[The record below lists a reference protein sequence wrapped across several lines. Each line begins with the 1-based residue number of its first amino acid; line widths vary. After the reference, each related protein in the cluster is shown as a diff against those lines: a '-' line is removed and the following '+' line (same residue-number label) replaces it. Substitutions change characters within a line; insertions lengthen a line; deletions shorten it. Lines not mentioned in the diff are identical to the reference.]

1 MTINNLSLR
10 LYNPVIA
17 AISAGRF
24 VEDLSRKA
32 RGWSRS
38 IRKNGGYWQ
47 GDFSLVGDLGYLSD
61 FFYNRLGYHFEE
73 KYGGQKTWEGLIY
86 EMDLVVNGV
95 RRRRSLNNLGNY
107 VTAAYTDEKD
117 VARTSAA
124 ASLASSIARY
134 GRREELLL
142 MSGYPQTAAEARRD
156 LALKE
161 NQWPT
166 ARMVGVER
174 SPNTFLEVSVCG
186 YVFTANWRFETAGDG
201 TTGNLSTYLGELI
214 TTDCEFL
221 SAGGID
227 ANTLQV
233 RKDTSSPRRVWDVM
247 QELNEMGISGAPTRI
262 YVENDRRLAYR
273 AIDTTPRYFLRGDK
287 LYDTLGGK
295 SETIRWLVKPAVVR
309 DATYP
314 ISRAEYSGW
323 LEDARDFVMTEVEAS
338 EAGLTWKTEDLEESD
353 ILAATQKYE
362 KMLAD
367 EAEAQVGQKE
377 KKGKQKTKS
386 KIRPASGGS
395 GGSGGGGEGIT
406 WNKPPA
412 PISGGSGKD
421 KPI

>member
-1 MTINNLSLR
+1 MISSLSLR

-17 AISAGRF
+17 TVSASRF

-47 GDFSLVGDLGYLSD
+47 GDFSLLGDLSYLSD

-73 KYGGQKTWEGLIY
+73 KYAGQKTWEGLIY

-95 RRRRSLNNLGNY
+95 RRRRSLNNLSNY
-107 VTAAYTDEKD
+107 VTAMYTDEKD
-117 VARTSAA
+117 VTRTSAA
-124 ASLASSIARY
+124 ASLASSISRY

-161 NQWPT
+161 NQWPA

-174 SPNTFLEVSVCG
+174 SATTFLEVSVCG
-186 YVFTANWRFETAGDG
+186 YVFTGNWRFETAGDG

-227 ANTLQV
+227 TNTLQV

-247 QELNEMGISGAPTRI
+247 QELNEMGLSGAPTRI
-262 YVENDRRLAYR
+262 YVDNDRRLYYR
-273 AIDTTPRYFLRGDK
+273 TMDSTPRYFLRGDK

-295 SETIRWLVKPAVVR
+295 SESIRWLVKPAVVR

-314 ISRAEYSGW
+314 ISKAEYSGW
-323 LEDARDFVMTEVEAS
+323 LADARDFVMTEVEAG

-353 ILAATQKYE
+353 ILAATQKYA

-367 EAEAQVGQKE
+367 EAEAASGPKE

-386 KIRPASGGS
+386 KIRPGSGGGS
-395 GGSGGGGEGIT
+395 GGSGGGEDGIT
-406 WNKPPA
+406 WNKPPK
-412 PISGGSGKD
+412 PIGGGGGKD
-421 KPI
+421 LPT